1 MRFSRERIASERV
14 GRVSEGADG
23 SVFPFGM
30 PSPCVMTSPRC
41 GTSGRGAPCALPFEG
56 RTGAGRVMEEAL
68 ERVLGSEGPHRRGKC
83 AAEPFTDRAGV
94 SRRERAWRIPR
105 FALRAMKT
113 GAGQPHAAYGPPLPF
128 SGHGWQNQA
137 TMREKCVCRP
147 MGEASIQTASERS
160 TEEFRPCT
168 KIDTLFRD
176 VPEAF
181 PPFRLEHA
189 ARAFPGVVFVLS
201 SYCFCSSGRCW
212 SGRGLRRRLPA
223 RTMEGCE
230 WTGPFWLSRRC

>member
-1 MRFSRERIASERV
+1 
-14 GRVSEGADG
+14 
-23 SVFPFGM
+23 
-30 PSPCVMTSPRC
+30 
-41 GTSGRGAPCALPFEG
+41 
-56 RTGAGRVMEEAL
+56 MEEAL

-113 GAGQPHAAYGPPLPF
+113 MPTPPRRPRSMRFALRAMKTGAGQPHAAYGPPLPF
-128 SGHGWQNQA
+128 SGPGWQNQA

-201 SYCFCSSGRCW
+201 SCCFCSSGRCW
-212 SGRGLRRRLPA
+212 PGRGLRRRLPA